1 MKNKRPVQILTIVL
15 AMTML
20 AAYVVYSQRQRSG
33 GQESRPVTIRAGKE
47 SLDTEPLR
55 VTNTLQSHSPLTVAP
70 GSKSMAPLVDVRP
83 VPPGAAAQGLG
94 RPESAFEIR
103 KFDLMSSGPAQALAP
118 KSRRTMIASG
128 SKSGP
133 VFNSLDLMPSGN
145 TAQSPASKSR
155 SIMIAPGSRSAAVFD
170 LREQQQAQKPKLA
183 PAPVGL
189 RGATNAT
196 VTIKR

>member
-83 VPPGAAAQGLG
+83 VPPGA
-94 RPESAFEIR
+94 R
-103 KFDLMSSGPAQALAP
+103 
-118 KSRRTMIASG
+118 
-128 SKSGP
+128 
-133 VFNSLDLMPSGN
+133 VHVC
-145 TAQSPASKSR
+145 
-155 SIMIAPGSRSAAVFD
+155 PG
-170 LREQQQAQKPKLA
+170 
-183 PAPVGL
+183 
-189 RGATNAT
+189 
-196 VTIKR
+196 